1 MQQMILFRSSAE
13 RIQIFNRLSYSLLSG
28 ISLPIDCDAM
38 ESAICRVV
46 NLCLKGPDIFLKK
59 ETAEAILLLR
69 AYYKAGRWNLLKNM
83 ASSTLL
89 MESV

>member
-28 ISLPIDCDAM
+28 ISLPIGCEAI
-38 ESAICRVV
+38 ESAIRRVV
-46 NLCLKGPDIFLKK
+46 NLCLKGQGIFFKK

-69 AYYKAGRWNLLKNM
+69 
-83 ASSTLL
+83 
-89 MESV
+89 E